1 MADPAPVSKS
11 AVCKAGI
18 VLRRIARGTGP
29 SRRRRWP
36 GGRARHDGAQEQ
48 RSHGPRRPRGTRGS
62 GRAGAVVGV
71 FAVVAVRP
79 VTALPG
85 RPAPNRHRST
95 TRPTQT
101 PQNNLPGG
109 SP

>member
-18 VLRRIARGTGP
+18 ALRRIARGTGP

-36 GGRARHDGAQEQ
+36 GGRDRHDGAQER
-48 RSHGPRRPRGTRGS
+48 RSRGSGGS
-62 GRAGAVVGV
+62 GRAGAVVAV

-79 VTALPG
+79 VAALPS
-85 RPAPNRHRST
+85 RPAH
-95 TRPTQT
+95 
-101 PQNNLPGG
+101 GG
-109 SP
+109 DYGDRKSVV

>member
-36 GGRARHDGAQEQ
+36 GGRDRRDGAQEQ
-48 RSHGPRRPRGTRGS
+48 RSHGPRGTRGS

-79 VTALPG
+79 VGAGLLWDDDA
-85 RPAPNRHRST
+85 RRSA
-95 TRPTQT
+95 R
-101 PQNNLPGG
+101 LERDVERAVRRIERRLA
-109 SP
+109 